1 MRIKFKKGMTP
12 EDIANMFVK
21 LVNDRNLLIGSVN
34 IYIQEFDQD
43 MQPIKYDEQYIEIK
57 PTEYGMNRYKEY
69 EADLR
74 RSNLKVV

>member
-12 EDIANMFVK
+12 EDIANMFTR
-21 LVNDRNLLIGSVN
+21 LIYERNLLIGAVN
-34 IYIQEFDQD
+34 IYIQEFDED
-43 MQPIKYDEQYIEIK
+43 MKPIKYDEQYIEIK
-57 PTEYGMNRYKEY
+57 PTEYGMSRYKEY